1 MVFGRMCGEAESEN
15 NDRYLGG
22 ENCSLVVKTNEN
34 GAQIIPNFVSDKE
47 LEGRGLTPEE
57 IAEIRRNRD
66 ASAGAFRYLF
76 HGEDIETVFDAMRVC
91 AHQPQNEA
99 TFNGKQPDAEDLW
112 AGANDI
118 KTIIMFEVPDE
129 LFQDWYNNGLLGI
142 NPDNDTYLD
151 EYGSTTT
158 LAECGASEVVWKK
171 LMDIAREQLRSGTI
185 QSKGTQPT
193 CLYFG
198 AYSEAASY
206 FGLESDYLD
215 KYNVFNGNFY
225 PENSIGYQSSKKQSA
240 DKGKTSCPYTDPQL
254 KEMYFSILLSKLS
267 SDKKKELF
275 ETLEFASTFD
285 AEDRI
290 LFLSSVQEVLNSLSS
305 GGLSDSPNDDY
316 ENEF

>member
-22 ENCSLVVKTNEN
+22 ENCSLVVETNEN
-34 GAQIIPNFVSDKE
+34 GAQIIPSFISDKE
-47 LEGRGLTPEE
+47 LEDLPQEE
-57 IAEIRRNRD
+57 RIKIQANREK
-66 ASAGAFRYLF
+66 SLRAFRYLF
-76 HGEDIETVFDAMRVC
+76 HGKDIETVFNAMRVC

-99 TFNGKQPDAEDLW
+99 TMNGGPSDPKDLW

-118 KTIIMFEVPDE
+118 KTIIIFEVPDE
-129 LFQDWYNNGLLGI
+129 LLQDWYKNGSLGFTEE
-142 NPDNDTYLD
+142 NETYLD
-151 EYGSTTT
+151 PADENFSYTT
-158 LAECGASEVVWKK
+158 LAECGAGETLWYS

-185 QSKGTQPT
+185 QSEGTQPT

-275 ETLEFASTFD
+275 ETLEFANMAD
-285 AEDRI
+285 ASDKQ
-290 LFLSSVQEVLNSLSS
+290 FVLSSIQETIDTLVN
-305 GGLSDSPNDDY
+305 GTDD
-316 ENEF
+316 FTS